1 MQPIAWHEI
10 ECWIL
15 WSQLT
20 LMIDRFLAQ
29 ETEDWCD
36 ELLSRLTT
44 TNLVQYPLE
53 EAASTCDVSTR
64 PIGTEKIPV
73 FESLEDDDSEFLED
87 DDYGYLIKW
96 CVVHS
101 FFATRR
107 AKLKAAF

>member
-20 LMIDRFLAQ
+20 LMIDRFLAK

-36 ELLSRLTT
+36 VGFKKWGFLKHQPEILTSLQ
-44 TNLVQYPLE
+44 NPLE

-87 DDYGYLIKW
+87 DDYGYLIK
-96 CVVHS
+96 
-101 FFATRR
+101 
-107 AKLKAAF
+107 